1 MKTKMILLGLIAAAL
16 SLQAG
21 SFSYTDYIK
30 VDRSKAM
37 HKKVTKRVPYQ
48 ECWDEQ
54 VPVRNRYKRHSSYD
68 NTVGSL
74 IGGVAGGILGHQVGG
89 GSGKTA
95 ATVGG
100 AIIGTLV
107 GHNLSNRDRD
117 YRQNRDVVTYK
128 TQRQCVTRYK
138 ESTKKKFIGFK
149 NIGWYK
155 GEKIVKVSDRK
166 LRRIPVTVTINY

>member
-1 MKTKMILLGLIAAAL
+1 MKTKTIILGLVATAL
-16 SLQAG
+16 SLQAQ

-30 VDRSKAM
+30 VERSKAM
-37 HKKVTKRVPYQ
+37 HKQVTKRIPYQ

-54 VPVRNRYKRHSSYD
+54 VPVRERYKRHSDYD
-68 NTVGSL
+68 NTLGSL

-107 GHNLSNRDRD
+107 GHNLSHRD
-117 YRQNRDVVTYK
+117 YRHDNDVVTYRTK
-128 TQRQCVTRYK
+128 RQCVTRYK
-138 ESTKKKFIGFK
+138 ESTEEKFIGFK
-149 NIGWYK
+149 NVGFYK
-155 GEKIVKVSDRK
+155 GEKIVKVSEHK
-166 LRRIPVTVTINY
+166 LHRIPVTVTISY